1 MIILQIILLI
11 ILGLILLILLA
22 PFKYSALV
30 LIKEKININLY
41 LNWVILK
48 VEFLVGEKKPN
59 VKIYMFGKFIKF
71 VSHSSK
77 KDKLE
82 KKLKTKTKTKTKT
95 KMPSKEF
102 FIQMLSLIKEV
113 FKVIKPKEFIA
124 KGTYGFED
132 PSITG
137 IFSFVLVF
145 ITEAMPRAQIDLNP
159 VFEEEIMN
167 VEVSTY
173 GRVSLITLIFL
184 MIKYVFKKEVRKVLF
199 HKSKKIE
206 TLNKV

>member
-82 KKLKTKTKTKTKT
+82 KKSKTKTKTKI
-95 KMPSKEF
+95 PSKEF
-102 FIQMLSLIKEV
+102 FIQMFSLMKEV

-137 IFSFVLVF
+137 ILSFVLIF
-145 ITEAMPRAQIDLNP
+145 INEVMPRAQIDLNP
-159 VFEEEIMN
+159 VFEEEIMS
-167 VEVSTY
+167 VEMSTY

>member
-59 VKIYMFGKFIKF
+59 VKIYIFGKFIKF

-82 KKLKTKTKTKTKT
+82 KKLKTKTKTKTKI
-95 KMPSKEF
+95 PSKEF
-102 FIQMLSLIKEV
+102 FIQMFSLIKEV

-137 IFSFVLVF
+137 ILSFVLIF
-145 ITEAMPRAQIDLNP
+145 IAEVMPRAQIDLNP

-167 VEVSTY
+167 VEISTY

>member
-1 MIILQIILLI
+1 MMILQIILLI
-11 ILGLILLILLA
+11 ILGLILLILIA

-48 VEFLVGEKKPN
+48 VEFLIGEKKPN
-59 VKIYMFGKFIKF
+59 VKIYIFGKFIKF
-71 VSHSSK
+71 VSDFPK
-77 KDKLE
+77 KIKLE
-82 KKLKTKTKTKTKT
+82 KKSKTKTKTKI
-95 KMPSKEF
+95 PGKEF
-102 FIQMLSLIKEV
+102 FIQMFSLTKEV
-113 FKVIKPKEFIA
+113 FKVIKPKKFIA

-137 IFSFVLVF
+137 ILSFVLIF
-145 ITEAMPRAQIDLNP
+145 ITEVMPQAQIDLNP
-159 VFEEEIMN
+159 VFEEETMN
-167 VEVSTY
+167 VEISTY

>member
-1 MIILQIILLI
+1 MMILQIILLI
-11 ILGLILLILLA
+11 ILGLILLILIA

-82 KKLKTKTKTKTKT
+82 KKLKTKTKI
-95 KMPSKEF
+95 PSKEF
-102 FIQMLSLIKEV
+102 FIQMFSLIKEV

-137 IFSFVLVF
+137 ILSFVLIF
-145 ITEAMPRAQIDLNP
+145 ITEVMPRAQIDLNP

-167 VEVSTY
+167 VEISTY